1 MIDVAKISSPQSV
14 RKNDEKIAKH
24 KAYAKI
30 RNMSIPRIL
39 LVDDQREVSRMLRS
53 SLELSGK
60 DYVVVDVPSG
70 EEALLE
76 LGRGPIDLLVIDL
89 RLPGISGLE
98 LLEKVN
104 QLNPY
109 ARAIMITGHPT
120 EEARNQAEKFGVV
133 AFLQKPIGTNTFLE
147 AVEYALKL
155 RGLPG
160 SPVHVHEEAR
170 EKISD
175 RLKTVRI
182 ELGAEAALLVDDH
195 REVIVQAGELSELN
209 LEESLP
215 SLMTAFSAGLK
226 VSNLVGALL
235 PGNLQYFDGDT
246 HALYMTNVGAYYAL
260 LIVFRGKQE
269 SGQMGAVVHYGRRAA
284 EDLMDLLSSLGE
296 LENIEEAIRVEP
308 PEVEWVEQMSEPD
321 SQQKDEEQEMDL
333 VPSEDEAE
341 VDVEI
346 ELEKL
351 DVADQEVER
360 EDAEKFWE
368 QAATATPKLG
378 SDEGDTISYEEARD
392 KGLLDDQ
399 PEAKPSESE
408 EG

>member
-1 MIDVAKISSPQSV
+1 MIGPRWTRI
-14 RKNDEKIAKH
+14 NEEKIAKH

-76 LGRGPIDLLVIDL
+76 LGRGPVDLLVTDL

-120 EEARNQAEKFGVV
+120 EEARNQAEKYGVV
-133 AFLQKPIGTNTFLE
+133 AFLQKPIGTSTFLE

-160 SPVHVHEEAR
+160 SPVYVHEEAR

-321 SQQKDEEQEMDL
+321 SHQKDEEQEIDL

-341 VDVEI
+341 IDAEI

-351 DVADQEVER
+351 DVADQEVEP
-360 EDAEKFWE
+360 EDAEKYWE
-368 QAATATPKLG
+368 QAVTTTPKLG

-399 PEAKPSESE
+399 PEAKPSDSE

>member
-1 MIDVAKISSPQSV
+1 
-14 RKNDEKIAKH
+14 
-24 KAYAKI
+24 
-30 RNMSIPRIL
+30 MSIPRIL

-76 LGRGPIDLLVIDL
+76 LGRGPVDLLVTDL

-133 AFLQKPIGTNTFLE
+133 AFLQKPIGTSTFLE

-182 ELGAEAALLVDDH
+182 ELGAEATLLIDDH
-195 REVIVQAGELSELN
+195 REVIVQAGELTELD

-226 VSNLVGALL
+226 VSNLVGSLL

-284 EDLMDLLSSLGE
+284 EDLMDVLSSLGE
-296 LENIEEAIRVEP
+296 LENIDEAISVEP
-308 PEVEWVEQMSEPD
+308 APEVEWVEQMIEPN
-321 SQQKDEEQEMDL
+321 SQQKDEEQESGL
-333 VPSEDEAE
+333 TPSEDEIE
-341 VDVEI
+341 VDAEF

-351 DVADQEVER
+351 DVADQEVDR
-360 EDAEKFWE
+360 EDAEKYWE
-368 QAATATPKLG
+368 QAVSESPKLD
-378 SDEGDTISYEEARD
+378 SDEGDTLSYDEARD

-399 PEAKPSESE
+399 SEGKPSDT
-408 EG
+408 EGG

>member
-1 MIDVAKISSPQSV
+1 
-14 RKNDEKIAKH
+14 
-24 KAYAKI
+24 
-30 RNMSIPRIL
+30 MSIPRIL

-76 LGRGPIDLLVIDL
+76 LGRGPVDLLVTDL

-133 AFLQKPIGTNTFLE
+133 AFLQKPIGTSTFLE

-246 HALYMTNVGAYYAL
+246 HALYMTNVGVYYAL

-321 SQQKDEEQEMDL
+321 SQQKDEEQEIDL

-341 VDVEI
+341 VDAEI

-360 EDAEKFWE
+360 EDAEKYWE
-368 QAATATPKLG
+368 HAVSATPKLD
-378 SDEGDTISYEEARD
+378 SEEGETLSYEEARD

-399 PEAKPSESE
+399 PEAKPSDSD
-408 EG
+408 GG

>member
-1 MIDVAKISSPQSV
+1 
-14 RKNDEKIAKH
+14 
-24 KAYAKI
+24 
-30 RNMSIPRIL
+30 MSIPRIL

-76 LGRGPIDLLVIDL
+76 LGRGPVDLLVTDL

-98 LLEKVN
+98 LLEKVH

-120 EEARNQAEKFGVV
+120 DEARIQAESLGVV
-133 AFLQKPIGTNTFLE
+133 AFLQKPIGTSIFLE

-160 SPVHVHEEAR
+160 SPVHVHAEAR
-170 EKISD
+170 EKIAD

-182 ELGAEAALLVDDH
+182 ELGAEAALLIDDH
-195 REVIVQAGELSELN
+195 REVIVQAGELAELD
-209 LEESLP
+209 LGESLP

-296 LENIEEAIRVEP
+296 LENLEEAISVEP
-308 PEVEWVEQMSEPD
+308 APEVEWVEQMSEPN
-321 SQQKDEEQEMDL
+321 SQREEDVQEPDL
-333 VPSEDEAE
+333 TTSQDEADDDAEFE
-341 VDVEI
+341 V
-346 ELEKL
+346 EKL
-351 DVADQEVER
+351 EVVDQEVGR
-360 EDAEKFWE
+360 DDAEKFWE
-368 QAATATPKLG
+368 QALSESPELK
-378 SDEGDTISYEEARD
+378 SSEGDTLSYDEARD

-399 PEAKPSESE
+399 AEGKPPET
-408 EG
+408 EGG

>member
-1 MIDVAKISSPQSV
+1 LLE
-14 RKNDEKIAKH
+14 RKNNERIAKR

-76 LGRGPIDLLVIDL
+76 LGRGPVDLLVTDL
-89 RLPGISGLE
+89 RLPGISGLV
-98 LLEKVN
+98 LLEKVH

-120 EEARNQAEKFGVV
+120 EEARTQAEALGVV
-133 AFLQKPIGTNTFLE
+133 AFLQKPIGTSIFLE

-170 EKISD
+170 EKIAD
-175 RLKTVRI
+175 RLKAVRI
-182 ELGAEAALLVDDH
+182 ELGAEAALLIDDH
-195 REVIVQAGELSELN
+195 REVIVQAGDLAELDLW
-209 LEESLP
+209 ESLP

-269 SGQMGAVVHYGRRAA
+269 TGQMGAVVHYGRRAA

-296 LENIEEAIRVEP
+296 LENIEEAINVEP
-308 PEVEWVEQMSEPD
+308 APEVEWVEQMSEPN
-321 SQQKDEEQEMDL
+321 SQREEDIQEPDL
-333 VPSEDEAE
+333 TPSQDDAEADAE
-341 VDVEI
+341 F

-351 DVADQEVER
+351 DVVDQEVGS

-368 QAATATPKLG
+368 QAISESPNLKT
-378 SDEGDTISYEEARD
+378 SEEDTLSYEEARD

-399 PEAKPSESE
+399 PEGTPPGA
-408 EG
+408 EGG

>member
-1 MIDVAKISSPQSV
+1 
-14 RKNDEKIAKH
+14 
-24 KAYAKI
+24 
-30 RNMSIPRIL
+30 L
-39 LVDDQREVSRMLRS
+39 LVT
-53 SLELSGK
+53 
-60 DYVVVDVPSG
+60 
-70 EEALLE
+70 
-76 LGRGPIDLLVIDL
+76 DL

-133 AFLQKPIGTNTFLE
+133 AFLQKPIGTSTFLE

-182 ELGAEAALLVDDH
+182 ELGAEAALLIDDH
-195 REVIVQAGELSELN
+195 REVIVQAGELTELN

-269 SGQMGAVVHYGRRAA
+269 SGQMGAVVHFGRRAA

-296 LENIEEAIRVEP
+296 LENIDEAIRVEP
-308 PEVEWVEQMSEPD
+308 PEVEWVEQMSEPN
-321 SQQKDEEQEMDL
+321 SQQKDEEQESDL
-333 VPSEDEAE
+333 TPSEDEAE

-351 DVADQEVER
+351 DVADQEVEP
-360 EDAEKFWE
+360 EDAEKYWE
-368 QAATATPKLG
+368 QAVTTTPKLG

-399 PEAKPSESE
+399 PEAKPSDSE

>member
-1 MIDVAKISSPQSV
+1 
-14 RKNDEKIAKH
+14 
-24 KAYAKI
+24 
-30 RNMSIPRIL
+30 MSIPRIL

-76 LGRGPIDLLVIDL
+76 LGRGPVDLLVTDL

-98 LLEKVN
+98 LLEKVR

-120 EEARNQAEKFGVV
+120 EEARNQAEALGVV
-133 AFLQKPIGTNTFLE
+133 AFLQKPIGTSIFLE

-170 EKISD
+170 EKIAE
-175 RLKTVRI
+175 RLKAVRI
-182 ELGAEAALLVDDH
+182 ELGAEAALLIDDH
-195 REVIVQAGELSELN
+195 REVIVQAGDLIELDLG
-209 LEESLP
+209 ESLP

-226 VSNLVGALL
+226 VSNLVGSLL

-246 HALYMTNVGAYYAL
+246 HALYTTNVGAYYAL

-269 SGQMGAVVHYGRRAA
+269 TGQMGAVVHYGRRAA

-296 LENIEEAIRVEP
+296 LENLDEAINAEP
-308 PEVEWVEQMSEPD
+308 APEVEWVEQMSVPN
-321 SQQKDEEQEMDL
+321 SQREEDIQESDL
-333 VPSEDEAE
+333 TPSQDEAE
-341 VDVEI
+341 VDAEL

-351 DVADQEVER
+351 DVADQEVGR

-368 QAATATPKLG
+368 QAVSEAPKQK
-378 SDEGDTISYEEARD
+378 SSEEDTLSYEEARN

-399 PEAKPSESE
+399 PEGTPPGA
-408 EG
+408 EGG

>member
-1 MIDVAKISSPQSV
+1 MT
-14 RKNDEKIAKH
+14 
-24 KAYAKI
+24 
-30 RNMSIPRIL
+30 IPRIL

-76 LGRGPIDLLVIDL
+76 LGRGPVDLLVTDL

-133 AFLQKPIGTNTFLE
+133 AFLQKPIGTSTFLE

-155 RGLPG
+155 RGMPG

-182 ELGAEAALLVDDH
+182 ELGAEAALLIDDH
-195 REVIVQAGELSELN
+195 REVIVQAGELTELN

-260 LIVFRGKQE
+260 LIVFRRKQE
-269 SGQMGAVVHYGRRAA
+269 SGQMGAVVHFGRRAA

-296 LENIEEAIRVEP
+296 LENINEAIGVEP
-308 PEVEWVEQMSEPD
+308 PEVEWVEQMSEPN
-321 SQQKDEEQEMDL
+321 SQQKDEEQESDL
-333 VPSEDEAE
+333 TPSEDEAE
-341 VDVEI
+341 VDAELK
-346 ELEKL
+346 LEKL
-351 DVADQEVER
+351 DVVDQEVER
-360 EDAEKFWE
+360 EDAEKYWE
-368 QAATATPKLG
+368 QAVSATPKLD
-378 SDEGDTISYEEARD
+378 SEEGDTLSYDEARD

-399 PEAKPSESE
+399 PEAKPSDSE
-408 EG
+408 GG

>member
-1 MIDVAKISSPQSV
+1 
-14 RKNDEKIAKH
+14 
-24 KAYAKI
+24 
-30 RNMSIPRIL
+30 MSIPRIL

-76 LGRGPIDLLVIDL
+76 LGRGPVDLLVTDL

-98 LLEKVN
+98 LLEKVH

-120 EEARNQAEKFGVV
+120 DEARTQAESLGVV
-133 AFLQKPIGTNTFLE
+133 AFLQKPIGTSIFLE

-170 EKISD
+170 EKIAE

-182 ELGAEAALLVDDH
+182 ELGAEAALLIDDH
-195 REVIVQAGELSELN
+195 REVIVQAGELAELD
-209 LEESLP
+209 LGESLP

-260 LIVFRGKQE
+260 LIVFRGRQE

-296 LENIEEAIRVEP
+296 LENLEEAISVEP
-308 PEVEWVEQMSEPD
+308 APEVEWVEHMSEPN
-321 SQQKDEEQEMDL
+321 SQREEDIQEPKL
-333 VPSEDEAE
+333 TASQDEAE
-341 VDVEI
+341 DDAEFK
-346 ELEKL
+346 LEKL
-351 DVADQEVER
+351 DVAEQDVR
-360 EDAEKFWE
+360 RDDAEKFWE
-368 QAATATPKLG
+368 QAVSESPMLK
-378 SDEGDTISYEEARD
+378 SSEGETLSYDEARD

-399 PEAKPSESE
+399 AEKKPPKAKK
-408 EG
+408 G

>member
-1 MIDVAKISSPQSV
+1 
-14 RKNDEKIAKH
+14 
-24 KAYAKI
+24 
-30 RNMSIPRIL
+30 MSIPRIL

-76 LGRGPIDLLVIDL
+76 LGRGPVDLLVTDL

-120 EEARNQAEKFGVV
+120 EEARNQAEKYGVV
-133 AFLQKPIGTNTFLE
+133 AFLQKPIGTSTFLE

-160 SPVHVHEEAR
+160 SPVYVHEEAR

-321 SQQKDEEQEMDL
+321 SHQKDEEQEIDL

-341 VDVEI
+341 IDAEI

-351 DVADQEVER
+351 DVADQEVEP
-360 EDAEKFWE
+360 EDAEKYWE
-368 QAATATPKLG
+368 QAVTTTPKLG

-399 PEAKPSESE
+399 PEAKPSDSE

>member
-1 MIDVAKISSPQSV
+1 LLE
-14 RKNDEKIAKH
+14 RKNNERIAKR

-76 LGRGPIDLLVIDL
+76 LGRGPVDLLVTDL
-89 RLPGISGLE
+89 RLPGISGLV
-98 LLEKVN
+98 LLEKVH

-120 EEARNQAEKFGVV
+120 EEARTQAEALGVV
-133 AFLQKPIGTNTFLE
+133 AFLQKPIGTSIFLE

-170 EKISD
+170 EKIAD
-175 RLKTVRI
+175 RLKAVRI
-182 ELGAEAALLVDDH
+182 ELGAEAALLIDDH
-195 REVIVQAGELSELN
+195 REVIVQAGDLAELDLW
-209 LEESLP
+209 ESLP

-269 SGQMGAVVHYGRRAA
+269 TGQMGAVVHYGRRAA

-308 PEVEWVEQMSEPD
+308 APEVEWVEQMSEPN
-321 SQQKDEEQEMDL
+321 SQREEDIQEPDL
-333 VPSEDEAE
+333 TPSQDDAEADAE
-341 VDVEI
+341 F

-351 DVADQEVER
+351 DVVDQEVGS

-368 QAATATPKLG
+368 QAISESPNLKT
-378 SDEGDTISYEEARD
+378 SEEDTLSYEEARD

-399 PEAKPSESE
+399 PEGTPPGA
-408 EG
+408 EGG

>member
-1 MIDVAKISSPQSV
+1 
-14 RKNDEKIAKH
+14 
-24 KAYAKI
+24 
-30 RNMSIPRIL
+30 
-39 LVDDQREVSRMLRS
+39 MLRS
-53 SLELSGK
+53 CLELSGK

-76 LGRGPIDLLVIDL
+76 LGRGPVDLLVTDL

-133 AFLQKPIGTNTFLE
+133 AFLQKPIGTSTFLE

-182 ELGAEAALLVDDH
+182 ELGAEAALLIDDH
-195 REVIVQAGELSELN
+195 REVIVQAGELTELD

-284 EDLMDLLSSLGE
+284 EDLMDVLSSLGE
-296 LENIEEAIRVEP
+296 LENIDEAISVEP
-308 PEVEWVEQMSEPD
+308 APEVEWVEQMSEPN
-321 SQQKDEEQEMDL
+321 SQQKDEEQESDL
-333 VPSEDEAE
+333 TPSEDETE
-341 VDVEI
+341 VDAEF

-360 EDAEKFWE
+360 EDAEQYWE
-368 QAATATPKLG
+368 QAVSESPKLD
-378 SDEGDTISYEEARD
+378 SDEGDTLSYDEARD

-399 PEAKPSESE
+399 SEGKPSDT
-408 EG
+408 EGG

>member
-1 MIDVAKISSPQSV
+1 
-14 RKNDEKIAKH
+14 
-24 KAYAKI
+24 
-30 RNMSIPRIL
+30 MSIPRIL

-76 LGRGPIDLLVIDL
+76 LGRGPVDLLVTDL

-133 AFLQKPIGTNTFLE
+133 AFLQKPIGTSTFLE

-182 ELGAEAALLVDDH
+182 ELGAEVALLIDDH
-195 REVIVQAGELSELN
+195 REVIVQAGELTELK

-321 SQQKDEEQEMDL
+321 SQQKDEEQEIDL

-341 VDVEI
+341 VDAEI

-399 PEAKPSESE
+399 PEAKSPDSE

>member
-1 MIDVAKISSPQSV
+1 MISEK
-14 RKNDEKIAKH
+14 KNGEKIAKR

-30 RNMSIPRIL
+30 RNMTIPRIL

-76 LGRGPIDLLVIDL
+76 LGRGPVDLLVTDL

-120 EEARNQAEKFGVV
+120 EEAREQAEKFGVV
-133 AFLQKPIGTNTFLE
+133 AFLQKPIGTNIFLE

-182 ELGAEAALLVDDH
+182 ELGAEAALLIDDH

-209 LEESLP
+209 LDESLP

-284 EDLMDLLSSLGE
+284 EDLMDVLSSLGE
-296 LENIEEAIRVEP
+296 LENIDEAMRVEP

-321 SQQKDEEQEMDL
+321 SQQKNEEQESDL
-333 VPSEDEAE
+333 MPSGDEAE
-341 VDVEI
+341 VDAEF

-360 EDAEKFWE
+360 EDAEKYWE
-368 QAATATPKLG
+368 QAISTSPKLD
-378 SDEGDTISYEEARD
+378 SDEGETLSYEQARD

-399 PEAKPSESE
+399 SEEKPSEI
-408 EG
+408 EGA

>member
-1 MIDVAKISSPQSV
+1 MIAQSA
-14 RKNDEKIAKH
+14 RINEEKIAKR

-60 DYVVVDVPSG
+60 DYVIVDVPSG

-76 LGRGPIDLLVIDL
+76 LGRGPVDLLVTDL

-98 LLEKVN
+98 LLERVN

-120 EEARNQAEKFGVV
+120 EEARDQAEKFGVV
-133 AFLQKPIGTNTFLE
+133 AFLQKPIGTSTFLE

-170 EKISD
+170 EKISV

-182 ELGAEAALLVDDH
+182 ELGAEAALLIDDH

-209 LEESLP
+209 LDESLP

-246 HALYMTNVGAYYAL
+246 HALYMTNVGVYYAL

-296 LENIEEAIRVEP
+296 LENLDEAVRVEP
-308 PEVEWVEQMSEPD
+308 PEVEWVEQMSEPEMQD
-321 SQQKDEEQEMDL
+321 EEEQEPDL
-333 VPSEDEAE
+333 EPTEDEVE
-341 VDVEI
+341 VDAEF

-360 EDAEKFWE
+360 EDAEKYWE
-368 QAATATPKLG
+368 RAIETSPKLN
-378 SDEGDTISYEEARD
+378 SEEGDTLSYEEARD
-392 KGLLDDQ
+392 KGLLDD
-399 PEAKPSESE
+399 ESE
-408 EG
+408 GKT

>member
-1 MIDVAKISSPQSV
+1 MI
-14 RKNDEKIAKH
+14 
-24 KAYAKI
+24 
-30 RNMSIPRIL
+30 IPRIL
-39 LVDDQREVSRMLRS
+39 LVDDQREVIRMLRS

-76 LGRGPIDLLVIDL
+76 LGRGPVDLLVTDL

-133 AFLQKPIGTNTFLE
+133 AFLQKPIGTSTFLE

-182 ELGAEAALLVDDH
+182 ELGAEATLLIDDH
-195 REVIVQAGELSELN
+195 REVIVQAGELTELD

-226 VSNLVGALL
+226 VSNLVGSLL

-284 EDLMDLLSSLGE
+284 EDLMDVLSSLGE
-296 LENIEEAIRVEP
+296 LENIDEAISVEP
-308 PEVEWVEQMSEPD
+308 APEVEWVEQMIKPN
-321 SQQKDEEQEMDL
+321 SQPKDEEQESDL
-333 VPSEDEAE
+333 TPSEDETE
-341 VDVEI
+341 VDAEF

-351 DVADQEVER
+351 DVADQEVDR
-360 EDAEKFWE
+360 EDAEKYWE
-368 QAATATPKLG
+368 QAVSESPKLD
-378 SDEGDTISYEEARD
+378 SDEGDTLSYDEARD

-399 PEAKPSESE
+399 SEGKPSDT
-408 EG
+408 EGG

>member
-1 MIDVAKISSPQSV
+1 
-14 RKNDEKIAKH
+14 
-24 KAYAKI
+24 
-30 RNMSIPRIL
+30 
-39 LVDDQREVSRMLRS
+39 
-53 SLELSGK
+53 
-60 DYVVVDVPSG
+60 
-70 EEALLE
+70 
-76 LGRGPIDLLVIDL
+76 
-89 RLPGISGLE
+89 
-98 LLEKVN
+98 
-104 QLNPY
+104 
-109 ARAIMITGHPT
+109 
-120 EEARNQAEKFGVV
+120 VV
-133 AFLQKPIGTNTFLE
+133 AFLQKPIGTSIFLE

-170 EKISD
+170 EKIAE

-182 ELGAEAALLVDDH
+182 ELGAEAALLIDDH
-195 REVIVQAGELSELN
+195 REVIVQAGELAELD

-260 LIVFRGKQE
+260 LIVFRGRQE

-296 LENIEEAIRVEP
+296 LENLEEAISVELA
-308 PEVEWVEQMSEPD
+308 PEVEWVEHMSEHN
-321 SQQKDEEQEMDL
+321 SQREEDLQE
-333 VPSEDEAE
+333 PKPAASQGEAEDEAE
-341 VDVEI
+341 F

-351 DVADQEVER
+351 DVAEQDVR
-360 EDAEKFWE
+360 RDDADKFWE
-368 QAATATPKLG
+368 QAISEAPVLK
-378 SDEGDTISYEEARD
+378 SSEGDTLSYDEARD

-399 PEAKPSESE
+399 VEKKPPKTKR
-408 EG
+408 G

>member
-1 MIDVAKISSPQSV
+1 
-14 RKNDEKIAKH
+14 
-24 KAYAKI
+24 
-30 RNMSIPRIL
+30 MSIPRIL

-76 LGRGPIDLLVIDL
+76 LGRGPVDLLVTDL

-133 AFLQKPIGTNTFLE
+133 AFLQKPIGTSTFLE

-182 ELGAEAALLVDDH
+182 ELGAEVALLIDDH
-195 REVIVQAGELSELN
+195 REVIVQAGELTELK

-296 LENIEEAIRVEP
+296 LENIDEAMRVEP

-321 SQQKDEEQEMDL
+321 SQQKDEEQESDL
-333 VPSEDEAE
+333 IPSEEEVE
-341 VDVEI
+341 VDAEFEI
-346 ELEKL
+346 EKL

-360 EDAEKFWE
+360 EEAEEYWA
-368 QAATATPKLG
+368 QAITASPKLKG
-378 SDEGDTISYEEARD
+378 DEGDTLSYEEARD
-392 KGLLDDQ
+392 KGLLDEQ
-399 PEAKPSESE
+399 SE
-408 EG
+408 EESSET